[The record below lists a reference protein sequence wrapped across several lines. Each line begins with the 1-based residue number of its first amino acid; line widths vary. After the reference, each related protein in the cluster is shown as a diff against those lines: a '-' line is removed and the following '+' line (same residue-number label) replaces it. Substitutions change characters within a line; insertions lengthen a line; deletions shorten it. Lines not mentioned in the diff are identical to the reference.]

1 MFGAMDISTSA
12 LTALRTRMDVIAT
25 NLANIDAT
33 RDAAGNSIPYRRQVA
48 VLATGSVGGEKGI
61 GVRVAG
67 IVDDMSPFREVY
79 LPGHPD
85 AGPDGKVKFPNVDL
99 QQETVSAIIAMRA
112 YEANIA
118 AYEVSKQMM
127 SHALRLIA

>member
-1 MFGAMDISTSA
+1 
-12 LTALRTRMDVIAT
+12 MDVIAS
-25 NLANIDAT
+25 NIANVNTT

-48 VLATGSVGGEKGI
+48 LLATGSVGGESGI
-61 GVRVAG
+61 GVRVAA
-67 IVDDMSPFREVY
+67 IVEDRSPFREIY

-85 AGPDGKVKFPNVDL
+85 AGVNGMVKFPNVDL
-99 QQETVSAIIAMRA
+99 QQETVSAIVAMRA

-127 SHALRLIA
+127 SHALRLIV